1 MNSNFNDHDL
11 LDHDLRTDDSIISL
25 YTAYLKDYPNELPDI
40 TDEYSVHCY
49 IEEYEE
55 NGKSCARFRDKE
67 TNREIVFWTS
77 PRDTAAIEQEN
88 DLLEFLSQT
97 KKMNNREF
105 YKKDGT
111 DCILIQAILLS
122 ESSDTIEVASYFVE
136 LFYAHTGENPEE
148 PMYMKW
154 I

>member
-1 MNSNFNDHDL
+1 MNPNFNDHDL

>member
-1 MNSNFNDHDL
+1 MKPNFNDHDL
-11 LDHDLRTDDSIISL
+11 LDHDLLTDDSIISL

-40 TDEYSVHCY
+40 TDEYSVYCY

-77 PRDTAAIEQEN
+77 PRDASAIEQKN
-88 DLLEFLSQT
+88 GLLEFLFET
-97 KKMNNREF
+97 KKKNNSEF

-136 LFYAHTGENPEE
+136 LFYSRTGENSTEVV
-148 PMYMKW
+148 Y
-154 I
+154 IHN